1 MSKLNTLFR
10 YFFTPKKF
18 KSRKRIERIQKVG
31 MRKHAKFVRKNS
43 PFYAS
48 HWNGLS
54 DEQWQEF
61 PLIDKSIMMENLGD
75 LLTVRLDIGKA
86 KELADNAEKS
96 RDFSPKIGPYSIGY
110 SSGTS
115 GSRGMH
121 FVSEKE
127 QSGWAGFMLARGLDG
142 SIFSK
147 HRIGLILRANSNTF
161 ESIGSNRIEFK
172 FYDLL
177 KPLEEIHDSIL
188 QDDLDI
194 LISPP
199 SVLRYFSDIKSPLK
213 VRKLVSAAE
222 VLDEMDREHIE
233 SHFGQIIHQFYSST
247 EGEIAATCE
256 LGTLHLNEEIMVIQK
271 QWVDK
276 EKGWYHPII
285 SDFKRKTQPIIRY
298 QLNDILVA
306 SKQPCKC
313 GDTREPVESIMGRQD
328 DVFILERK
336 NGDGFEQIIP
346 DFIRRAV
353 MQMHPDISAYCAIQK
368 SLEEIE
374 IQLLPDGIEDI
385 SLQGFEQ
392 VWKSMKTI
400 EPKISLAKYS
410 FKPSTTKLRRIRRD
424 FDLPKNSDQ

>member
-1 MSKLNTLFR
+1 MSKLSTLFR

-18 KSRKRIERIQKVG
+18 NSRNRIEKIQNSG
-31 MRKHAKFVRKNS
+31 MRKHAKFIRKNS
-43 PFYAS
+43 PFYAR
-48 HWNGLS
+48 HWKGLK
-54 DEQWQEF
+54 DEQWAEF
-61 PLIDKSIMMENLGD
+61 PLIDKSIMMEHLED
-75 LLTVRLDIGKA
+75 LLTVRLDVDKA
-86 KELADNAEKS
+86 RSLADKAEKS

-127 QSGWAGFMLARGLDG
+127 QAGWAGFMLARGLDG

-161 ESIGSNRIEFK
+161 ESVGSNRIEFK
-172 FYDLL
+172 FYDLM
-177 KPLEEIHDSIL
+177 KPLEEIHESIL
-188 QDDLDI
+188 QDKLDI
-194 LISPP
+194 LIGPP
-199 SVLRYFSDIKSPLK
+199 SVLRYLSDVKSPLK

-222 VLDEMDREHIE
+222 VLDEIDRTHIE
-233 SHFGQIIHQFYSST
+233 AHFGQIVHQFYSST

-271 QWVDK
+271 QWVDQ

-298 QLNDILVA
+298 RLNDILVA
-306 SKQPCKC
+306 SKQPCGC
-313 GDTREPVESIMGRQD
+313 GDARESIDSIMGRQD
-328 DVFILERK
+328 DIFLLKK
-336 NGDGFEQIIP
+336 NGGEGFEQVIP

-353 MQMHPDISAYCAIQK
+353 MQMHPEITAYCAIQK
-368 SLEEIE
+368 SPEEIE
-374 IQLLPDGIEDI
+374 IQLLPEGLEDI
-385 SLQGFEQ
+385 SLQGFKQ
-392 VWKSMKTI
+392 VWQKMKTI
-400 EPKISLAKYS
+400 EPSITLAKYS

-424 FDLPKNSDQ
+424 FDLPSKN

>member
-1 MSKLNTLFR
+1 VSKLSTLFR

-18 KSRKRIERIQKVG
+18 KSRKQIERIQRKG
-31 MRKHAKFVRKNS
+31 MSKQAKFVRKNS
-43 PFYAS
+43 PFYAR
-48 HWNGLS
+48 HWDGMQ
-54 DEQWQEF
+54 DEQWHEF
-61 PLIDKSIMMENLGD
+61 PLIDKSIMMENLED
-75 LLTVRLDIGKA
+75 LLTVRIDVDKA
-86 KELADNAEKS
+86 KSLADDAEKS

-127 QSGWAGFMLARGLDG
+127 QAGWAGFMLARGLDG

-161 ESIGSNRIEFK
+161 ESVGSNRIEFK
-172 FYDLL
+172 FYDLM
-177 KPLEEIHDSIL
+177 KPLEEIHESIL
-188 QDDLDI
+188 QDELDI
-194 LISPP
+194 LIGPP
-199 SVLRYFSDIKSPLK
+199 SVLRYFADVKSPLK

-222 VLDEMDREHIE
+222 VLDEIDRTHIE
-233 SHFGQIIHQFYSST
+233 AHFGQIVHQFYSST

-271 QWVDK
+271 QWVDE

-298 QLNDILVA
+298 RLNDILVA
-306 SKQPCKC
+306 SKKPCKC
-313 GDTREPVESIMGRQD
+313 GDARESIESIMGRQD
-328 DVFILERK
+328 DIFLLEK
-336 NGDGFEQIIP
+336 KSGDGFEQVIP

-353 MQMHPDISAYCAIQK
+353 MQMHPDITAYCAIQK
-368 SLEEIE
+368 SPEEIE
-374 IQLLPDGIEDI
+374 IQLLPEGLEDI
-385 SLQGFEQ
+385 SLQGFKQ
-392 VWKSMKTI
+392 VWRNMKTI
-400 EPKISLAKYS
+400 HPTISLTKYS

-424 FDLPKNSDQ
+424 FDLPIK

>member
-1 MSKLNTLFR
+1 MSKLSTLFR

-18 KSRKRIERIQKVG
+18 KSREQIERIQRKG
-31 MRKHAKFVRKNS
+31 MRKQAKFVRKNS
-43 PFYAS
+43 PFYAR
-48 HWNGLS
+48 HWDGMQ
-54 DEQWQEF
+54 DEQWSEF
-61 PLIDKSIMMENLGD
+61 PLIDKSIMMENLED
-75 LLTVRLDIGKA
+75 LLTVRLDVDKA
-86 KELADNAEKS
+86 RKLADDAEKS

-127 QSGWAGFMLARGLDG
+127 QAGWAGFMLARGLDG

-161 ESIGSNRIEFK
+161 ESVGSNRIEFK
-172 FYDLL
+172 FYDLM
-177 KPLEEIHDSIL
+177 KPLEEIHESIL
-188 QDDLDI
+188 QDELDI
-194 LISPP
+194 LIGPP
-199 SVLRYFSDIKSPLK
+199 SVLRYLADVKSPLK

-222 VLDEMDREHIE
+222 VLDDIDRTYIE
-233 SHFGQIIHQFYSST
+233 AHFGQIVHQFYSST

-256 LGTLHLNEEIMVIQK
+256 YGTLHLNEEIMVIQK
-271 QWVDK
+271 EWVDK

-298 QLNDILVA
+298 RLNDILVT

-313 GDTREPVESIMGRQD
+313 GDARESIESIMGRQD
-328 DVFILERK
+328 DIFLLEK
-336 NGDGFEQIIP
+336 KSGDGFEQVIP

-353 MQMHPDISAYCAIQK
+353 MQMHPDITAYCAIQK
-368 SLEEIE
+368 SPKEIE
-374 IQLLPDGIEDI
+374 IQLLPEGLEDI

-392 VWKSMKTI
+392 VWEKMKTI
-400 EPKISLAKYS
+400 QPSISLTKYS

-424 FDLPKNSDQ
+424 FELSIK

>member
-1 MSKLNTLFR
+1 MSKLSTLFR

-18 KSRKRIERIQKVG
+18 NSRNRIEKIQNSG

-43 PFYAS
+43 PFYAR
-48 HWNGLS
+48 HWKGLK
-54 DEQWQEF
+54 DEQWAEF
-61 PLIDKSIMMENLGD
+61 PLIDKSIMMEHLED
-75 LLTVRLDIGKA
+75 LLTVRLDVDKA
-86 KELADNAEKS
+86 RSLADKAEKS

-127 QSGWAGFMLARGLDG
+127 QAGWAGFMLARGLDG

-161 ESIGSNRIEFK
+161 ESVGSNRIKFK
-172 FYDLL
+172 FYDLM
-177 KPLEEIHDSIL
+177 KPLEEIHESIL
-188 QDDLDI
+188 QDKLDI
-194 LISPP
+194 LIGPP
-199 SVLRYFSDIKSPLK
+199 SVLRYLSDVKSPLK

-222 VLDEMDREHIE
+222 VLDEIDRTHIE
-233 SHFGQIIHQFYSST
+233 AHFGQIVHQFYSST

-271 QWVDK
+271 QWVDQ

-298 QLNDILVA
+298 RLNDILVA
-306 SKQPCKC
+306 SKQPCGC
-313 GDTREPVESIMGRQD
+313 GDARESIDSIMGRQD
-328 DVFILERK
+328 DIFLLKK
-336 NGDGFEQIIP
+336 NGGEGFEQVIP

-353 MQMHPDISAYCAIQK
+353 MQMHPEITAYCAIQK
-368 SLEEIE
+368 SPEEIE
-374 IQLLPDGIEDI
+374 IQLLPEGLEDI
-385 SLQGFEQ
+385 SLQGFKQ
-392 VWKSMKTI
+392 VWQKMKTI
-400 EPKISLAKYS
+400 EPSITLAKYS

-424 FDLPKNSDQ
+424 FDLPSKN

>member
-1 MSKLNTLFR
+1 MSKLSTLLR

-18 KSRKRIERIQKVG
+18 KSRKQIERIQSKG
-31 MRKHAKFVRKNS
+31 MRKQAKFVRKKS
-43 PFYAS
+43 PFYAR
-48 HWNGLS
+48 HWDGLP
-54 DEQWQEF
+54 DEQWHEF
-61 PLIDKSIMMENLGD
+61 PLIDKSIMMENLED
-75 LLTVRLDIGKA
+75 LLTVRIDVSKA
-86 KELADNAEKS
+86 KSLADEAEKS

-127 QSGWAGFMLARGLDG
+127 QAGWAGFMLARGLDG

-161 ESIGSNRIEFK
+161 ESVGSNRIEFK
-172 FYDLL
+172 FYDLM
-177 KPLEEIHDSIL
+177 KPLEDIHESIL
-188 QDDLDI
+188 QDKLDI
-194 LISPP
+194 LIGPP
-199 SVLRYFSDIKSPLK
+199 SVLRYLADVKSPLK

-222 VLDEMDREHIE
+222 VLDEIDRRHIE
-233 SHFGQIIHQFYSST
+233 AHFGQIVHQFYSST

-256 LGTLHLNEEIMVIQK
+256 HGTLHLNEEIMVIQK
-271 QWVDK
+271 QWVDE

-298 QLNDILVA
+298 RLNDILVA

-313 GDTREPVESIMGRQD
+313 GDTRESIESIMGRQD
-328 DVFILERK
+328 DIFMLEK
-336 NGDGFEQIIP
+336 KSGDGFEQVIP

-353 MQMHPDISAYCAIQK
+353 MQMHPDITAYCAIQK
-368 SLEEIE
+368 SPEEIE
-374 IQLLPDGIEDI
+374 IQLLPEGLQEI
-385 SLQGFEQ
+385 SFQGFEQ
-392 VWKSMKTI
+392 VWKNMKTI
-400 EPKISLAKYS
+400 QPMISLAKYS

-424 FDLPKNSDQ
+424 FELPIK

>member
-1 MSKLNTLFR
+1 MSKLSTLFR

-18 KSRKRIERIQKVG
+18 NSRNRIEKIQNSG

-43 PFYAS
+43 PFYAR
-48 HWNGLS
+48 HWKGLK
-54 DEQWQEF
+54 DEQWAEF
-61 PLIDKSIMMENLGD
+61 PLIDKSIMMEHLED
-75 LLTVRLDIGKA
+75 LLTVRLDVDKA
-86 KELADNAEKS
+86 RSLADNAEKS

-127 QSGWAGFMLARGLDG
+127 QAGWAGFMLARGLDG

-161 ESIGSNRIEFK
+161 ESVGSNRIKFK
-172 FYDLL
+172 FYDLM
-177 KPLEEIHDSIL
+177 KPLEEIHESIL
-188 QDDLDI
+188 QDKLDI
-194 LISPP
+194 LIGPP
-199 SVLRYFSDIKSPLK
+199 SVLRYLSDVKSPLK

-222 VLDEMDREHIE
+222 VLDEIDRTHIE
-233 SHFGQIIHQFYSST
+233 AHFGQIVHQFYSST

-271 QWVDK
+271 QWVDQ

-298 QLNDILVA
+298 RLNDILVA
-306 SKQPCKC
+306 SKQPCGC
-313 GDTREPVESIMGRQD
+313 GDARESIDSIMGRQD
-328 DVFILERK
+328 DIFLLKK
-336 NGDGFEQIIP
+336 NSGEGFEQVIP

-353 MQMHPDISAYCAIQK
+353 MQMHPEITAYCAIQK
-368 SLEEIE
+368 SPEEIE
-374 IQLLPDGIEDI
+374 IQLLPEGLEDI
-385 SLQGFEQ
+385 SLQGFKQ
-392 VWKSMKTI
+392 VWQKMKTI
-400 EPKISLAKYS
+400 EPSITLAKYS

-424 FDLPKNSDQ
+424 FDLPSKN

>member
-1 MSKLNTLFR
+1 MSKLSTLLR

-18 KSRKRIERIQKVG
+18 KSRKQIERIQSKG
-31 MRKHAKFVRKNS
+31 MRKQAKFVRKKS
-43 PFYAS
+43 PFYAR
-48 HWNGLS
+48 HWDGLQ
-54 DEQWQEF
+54 DEQWHEF
-61 PLIDKSIMMENLGD
+61 PLIDKSIMMENLED
-75 LLTVRLDIGKA
+75 LLTVRIDVSKA
-86 KELADNAEKS
+86 KSLADEAEKS

-127 QSGWAGFMLARGLDG
+127 QAGWAGFMLARGLDG

-161 ESIGSNRIEFK
+161 ESVGSNRIEFK
-172 FYDLL
+172 FYDLM
-177 KPLEEIHDSIL
+177 KPLEDIHESIL
-188 QDDLDI
+188 QDKLDI
-194 LISPP
+194 LIGPP
-199 SVLRYFSDIKSPLK
+199 SVLRYLADVKSPLK

-222 VLDEMDREHIE
+222 VLDEIDRRHIE
-233 SHFGQIIHQFYSST
+233 AHFGQIVHQFYSST

-256 LGTLHLNEEIMVIQK
+256 HGTLHLNEEIMVIQK
-271 QWVDK
+271 QWVDE

-298 QLNDILVA
+298 RLNDILVA

-313 GDTREPVESIMGRQD
+313 GDTRESIESIMGRQD
-328 DVFILERK
+328 DIFMLEK
-336 NGDGFEQIIP
+336 KSGDGFEQVIP

-353 MQMHPDISAYCAIQK
+353 MQMHPDITAYCAIQK
-368 SLEEIE
+368 SPEEIE
-374 IQLLPDGIEDI
+374 IQLLPEGLQEI
-385 SLQGFEQ
+385 SFQGFEQ
-392 VWKSMKTI
+392 VWKNMKTI
-400 EPKISLAKYS
+400 QPMISLAKYS

-424 FDLPKNSDQ
+424 FELPIK

>member
-1 MSKLNTLFR
+1 MQNS
-10 YFFTPKKF
+10 
-18 KSRKRIERIQKVG
+18 G

-43 PFYAS
+43 PFYAR
-48 HWNGLS
+48 HWKGLK
-54 DEQWQEF
+54 DEQWAEF
-61 PLIDKSIMMENLGD
+61 PLIDKSIMMEHLED
-75 LLTVRLDIGKA
+75 LLTVRLDVDKA
-86 KELADNAEKS
+86 RSLADNAEKS

-127 QSGWAGFMLARGLDG
+127 QAGWAGFMLARGLDG

-161 ESIGSNRIEFK
+161 ESVGSNRIEFK
-172 FYDLL
+172 FYDLM
-177 KPLEEIHDSIL
+177 KPLEEIHESIL
-188 QDDLDI
+188 QDKLDI
-194 LISPP
+194 LIGPP
-199 SVLRYFSDIKSPLK
+199 SVLRYLSDVKSPLK

-222 VLDEMDREHIE
+222 VLDEIDRTHIE
-233 SHFGQIIHQFYSST
+233 AHFGQIVHQFYSST

-271 QWVDK
+271 QWVDQ

-298 QLNDILVA
+298 RLNDILVA
-306 SKQPCKC
+306 SKQPCGC
-313 GDTREPVESIMGRQD
+313 GDARESIDSIMGRQD
-328 DVFILERK
+328 DIFLLKK
-336 NGDGFEQIIP
+336 NSGEGFEQVIP

-353 MQMHPDISAYCAIQK
+353 MQMHPEITAYCAIQK
-368 SLEEIE
+368 SPEEIE
-374 IQLLPDGIEDI
+374 IQLLPEGLEDI
-385 SLQGFEQ
+385 SLQGFKQ
-392 VWKSMKTI
+392 VWQNMKTI
-400 EPKISLAKYS
+400 EPSITLAKYS

-424 FDLPKNSDQ
+424 FDLPSKN